1 MMAYAIFVLLLLSS
15 LANVSNDVRWS
26 IDLRWQSPHENWGF
40 YDIAEGILFRTA
52 RDGDVTPDWDK
63 FLSVDRKE
71 VWQKKY
77 FKQVRFHFGDNLM
90 QQKSAFD
97 LNC

>member
-1 MMAYAIFVLLLLSS
+1 MPNIPCNKLTLFLSLS
-15 LANVSNDVRWS
+15 NKSNDVRWS

-40 YDIAEGILFRTA
+40 YDIAEGIIFRSSTETE
-52 RDGDVTPDWDK
+52 VKPDWDK

-77 FKQVRFHFGDNLM
+77 FKQVSIVYICGFR
-90 QQKSAFD
+90 
-97 LNC
+97 LNVVSSDF

>member
-1 MMAYAIFVLLLLSS
+1 MYFSS
-15 LANVSNDVRWS
+15 LANVSNDIRWS

-77 FKQVRFHFGDNLM
+77 YKQVCTFKFICSRMH
-90 QQKSAFD
+90 FD
-97 LNC
+97 LFPFSSHILEYNE